1 MISYR
6 PAPRNLRS
14 LFGLTACALGAFLA
28 LPGAG
33 GRGQQPRVAVLR
45 IGTCST
51 MTGDAESPREKAAA
65 KTLRGFIKDETGLN
79 NEVLRRDNWQEVAD
93 ELARGRLHL
102 ALFQGYEFAWAQEL
116 LLAVAGPAP
125 ACDANPGADTPCF
138 RRPHPRRYRLSTP
151 RWETAGRTGS
161 RIPGWS
167 HRTAVRQRVRAACR

>member
-6 PAPRNLRS
+6 SAPRNLRT
-14 LFGLTACALGAFLA
+14 LFGPTACALGAFLA
-28 LPGAG
+28 LPDAG
-33 GRGQQPRVAVLR
+33 
-45 IGTCST
+45 
-51 MTGDAESPREKAAA
+51 
-65 KTLRGFIKDETGLN
+65 GFIKDETGLN
-79 NEVLRRDNWQEVAD
+79 NEILRRDSWQEVAD
-93 ELARGRLHL
+93 ELAKGRLHL

-151 RWETAGRTGS
+151 RWETAGQTGS

-167 HRTAVRQRVRAACR
+167 HRTAVRQRLRAACR